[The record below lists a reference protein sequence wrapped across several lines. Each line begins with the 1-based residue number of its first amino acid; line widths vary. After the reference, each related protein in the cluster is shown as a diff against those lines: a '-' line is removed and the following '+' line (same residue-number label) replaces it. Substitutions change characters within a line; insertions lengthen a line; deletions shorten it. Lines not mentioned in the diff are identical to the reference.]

1 MKNLSIAKKNVIALF
16 ILTLPLIIMMYYL
29 VSDKDDLI
37 AFTIK
42 EINGVR
48 DIRPLKQALGIVV
61 LTPPQKD
68 ALSPVAKSIRET
80 LDTDPQ
86 NLADQKK
93 EHDLL
98 AALDTISGVA
108 GSSQQADA
116 IGKITDLVSSI
127 SDTSNITL
135 DPDTDG
141 YFVGDLIV
149 NQTTGVLIQIN
160 ALLTALKNAEDDRAT
175 TVDHKTSIE
184 HKIAFAEAHDG
195 LVASAGNVATEY
207 GKAVAG
213 NTDGSVEKNLAT
225 GVKSLGAAVDQVNAA
240 IKAADAAALRTAA
253 LAVVKATN
261 ELNNPLCDTLD
272 LLLKARNAGFRHVVM
287 SRLATSFV
295 MLLVGLFISLR
306 VIKSITR
313 PLREISTVMGRMAEG
328 DLDVAV
334 AGAERGDEIGN
345 MARATEI
352 FRQNGLEA
360 RRGADE
366 QKNAQ
371 QAKEERAR
379 KVDKS
384 LADFDASMNSIF
396 KTLTKAT
403 NELEST
409 AGKMS
414 SIAEETSGQA
424 STVATVAT
432 QASSNVQTVA
442 AAAEELAASISEIS
456 RQVQD
461 ASGIAAE
468 AVQIVQSTNTSMQ
481 SLSKNAGQIG
491 DVVSLITDIAGQTN
505 LLALNA
511 TIEAA
516 RAGDA
521 GKGFSV
527 VASEVKNL
535 AGQTA
540 KATENISR
548 QIAAIQQSTAGAV
561 SAINQ
566 ISAIIGQISQAQSAI
581 ATAIEQ
587 QGEATKEISRNV
599 IEASTGTAEVSR
611 NIANVST
618 AADRTGESAFSLLAS
633 SKGLAQQTDM
643 LRKEVQKFIASVKAS

>member
-1 MKNLSIAKKNVIALF
+1 MKNLSIAKKNIIALF
-16 ILTLPLIIMMYYL
+16 VLTLPLIVMMYYMI
-29 VSDKDDLI
+29 VDKNDLI
-37 AFTIK
+37 HFTTK
-42 EINGVR
+42 EIDGVR
-48 DIRPLKQALGIVV
+48 DIRPLKQALGVIVV
-61 LTPPQKD
+61 SPPSKNLL
-68 ALSPVAKSIRET
+68 APVAKTVRET

-86 NLADQKK
+86 NFAIPKK
-93 EHDLL
+93 QQALL
-98 AALDTISGVA
+98 AALDG
-108 GSSQQADA
+108 GSALQADA
-116 IGKITDLVSSI
+116 MGKITELISSI
-127 SDTSNITL
+127 ADASNITL
-135 DPDTDG
+135 DPDTDS
-141 YFVGDLIV
+141 YFIGDIII
-149 NQTTGVLIQIN
+149 NQTTNVLIQAN
-160 ALLTALKNAEDDRAT
+160 ALLTALKNAEDDKPV
-175 TVDHKTSIE
+175 TVDHKATLE
-184 HKIAFAEAHDG
+184 HKIAFAEAHDS
-195 LVASAGNVATEY
+195 LVAAAGSITTEYGKTVAGNVA
-207 GKAVAG
+207 GLI
-213 NTDGSVEKNLAT
+213 SKNLDA
-225 GVKSLGAAVDQVNAA
+225 GIKAFDAAIGQVNDA
-240 IKAADAAALRTAA
+240 IKAQNADALRAGVAAVIKT
-253 LAVVKATN
+253 TN
-261 ELNNPLCDTLD
+261 DLNAPLSDTMVS
-272 LLLKARNAGFRHVVM
+272 LLKARAAVLHGDIV
-287 SRLATSFV
+287 SRLTVSLA
-295 MLLVGLFISLR
+295 LLVFGLFISLR

-313 PLREISTVMGRMAEG
+313 PLHDISALMGHMAKG
-328 DLDVAV
+328 DLDVTV
-334 AGAERGDEIGN
+334 AGTDRGDEIGEI
-345 MARATEI
+345 ARATEV
-352 FRQNGLEA
+352 FRQNGVEA
-360 RRGADE
+360 RRLADE

-379 KVDKS
+379 RIDRALTDFDTSMNGIFKS
-384 LADFDASMNSIF
+384 LTS
-396 KTLTKAT
+396 AT
-403 NELEST
+403 SELEGT

-424 STVATVAT
+424 TTVASAAT

-442 AAAEELAASISEIS
+442 AAAEELAASIAEIS

-548 QIAAIQQSTAGAV
+548 QIGAIQQSTAGAV

-566 ISAIIGQISQAQSAI
+566 ISAIIDQISQAQSTI

-611 NIANVST
+611 NIVNVST
-618 AADRTGESAFSLLAS
+618 AADRTGESAFSLLGS